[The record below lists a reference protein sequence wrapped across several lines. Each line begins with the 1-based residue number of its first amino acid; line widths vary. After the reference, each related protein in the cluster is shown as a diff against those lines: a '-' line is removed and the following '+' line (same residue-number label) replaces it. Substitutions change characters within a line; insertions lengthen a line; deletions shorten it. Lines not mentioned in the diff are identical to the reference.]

1 MPTMPP
7 DLRFPVEERIP
18 VTSAG
23 VRQVFDHHLHNSSKL
38 VQQIHNNG
46 YEIPFVVEPKLT
58 RRLVAS
64 PQGGTDEERILL
76 GKWNELVT
84 KGIARRIT
92 DGSKGFYSPSFVIPK
107 KARGEYRMISDLRKL
122 NEHVIHKHF
131 KIPGLPAALENMRR
145 NDWMLVLDVENG
157 YFNVNIAKQHTK
169 FFRFYC
175 MGIEF
180 ELLKLPMGFVESMR
194 AFRLWLQPYL
204 ETVRTL
210 CPSVN
215 VFDYVDDVL
224 CQLPRGRAT
233 NARELAAR
241 IRNILSILK
250 LPLKKAKS
258 SWEPRRKVEYLGFII
273 DTRTL
278 SVSIPHKKARDIQRD
293 IRRCLKR
300 NEKGVLLLRHLAS
313 TLGKVIALLP
323 ACPEGRLHSR
333 ALYDLQ
339 TDTVHALGWFAHA
352 KIHLRTQAKSE
363 LQWWIEY
370 LSRQRN
376 RPMDARFQCHEIT
389 ICASDASDHQ
399 VAGVLISNPH
409 LPHWVRRLTRRE
421 VPRTINEKELI
432 AVYESILHF
441 EPQVSGTL
449 LNFRCDNTTVVAAL
463 NRWGSRQRAL
473 LPWLQ
478 LIFDWALKTN
488 TKIVATY
495 IATHSNTF
503 ADALSRDK
511 KITTEERAESALL
524 RQGIQAGRRGVTWH
538 LRDDA
543 FTFLKRKFRFRPRT
557 RGNLTASKIF
567 FPGVSFPKRT
577 SQFHFPSLS
586 QISRVLDGIER
597 SRTTAVVLLPLWPAA
612 PWFNRAAR
620 LAVSMPIILG
630 PKAATPSGQRSP
642 SVPSW
647 AWIGFKCSGQKR
659 IRLGFRRRLASLT
672 DSPPRPR
679 GTTLWDGVPFGTS
692 MPRIRE
698 YLTRF
703 LMITRKSKY

>member
-1 MPTMPP
+1 MPAMRP
-7 DLRFPVEERIP
+7 DLGIPVEERIP
-18 VTSAG
+18 VSNAG
-23 VRQVFDHHLHNSSKL
+23 VHQVFKHHLHNSSKL
-38 VQQIHNNG
+38 VQQIHTTG

-64 PQGGTDEERILL
+64 PQGGTDEEQILL
-76 GKWNELVT
+76 EKWNELVT

-92 DGSKGFYSPSFVIPK
+92 DGSVGFYSPSFIIPE
-107 KARGEYRMISDLRKL
+107 KAKGEYRLISDLRKL
-122 NEHVIHKHF
+122 NEHVTHKHF
-131 KIPGLPAALENMRR
+131 KIPGLPAALRNMKR

-157 YFNVNIAKQHTK
+157 YFNVNIAKQYTK

-180 ELLKLPMGFVESMR
+180 ELMKLPMGYVESMR
-194 AFRLWLQPYL
+194 AFRLRLQPYL

-215 VFDYVDDVL
+215 VFDYVDDIL
-224 CQLPRGRAT
+224 CQLPRGRAA
-233 NARELAAR
+233 NARKLAAR
-241 IRNILSILK
+241 IRNIFAILK
-250 LPLKKAKS
+250 LPLKRAKS
-258 SWEPRRKVEYLGFII
+258 NWEPRRKVEYLGFII

-278 SVSIPHKKARDIQRD
+278 SVSVPHKKARNIQKD
-293 IRRCLKR
+293 IRRCLTR
-300 NEKGVLLLRHLAS
+300 NAKGVLLLRHLAS

-339 TDTVHALGWFAHA
+339 TDSVNALGWFANA

-363 LQWWIEY
+363 LLWWTEY
-370 LSRQRN
+370 LSRQRK
-376 RPMDARFQCHEIT
+376 RPMEARFQCHEIS
-389 ICASDASDHQ
+389 ICASDASDFQ

-409 LPHWVRRLTRRE
+409 LPYWKRRLTRRE
-421 VPRTINEKELI
+421 PRRTINEKELM
-432 AVYESILHF
+432 AVYESIINFKTH
-441 EPQVSGTL
+441 VAGTL

-473 LPWLQ
+473 IPWLR
-478 LIFDWALKTN
+478 LIFDWALKTE

-495 IATHSNTF
+495 IPTHSNLF
-503 ADALSRDK
+503 ADSLSRDK
-511 KITTEERAESALL
+511 KVTVAERAEATLL
-524 RQGIQAGRRGVTWH
+524 SQGIRAGRRGVTWH
-538 LRDDA
+538 LREDA
-543 FTFLKRKFRFRPRT
+543 FAFLKQKFRFRPRS
-557 RGNLTASKIF
+557 RGTLTASKIF

-597 SRTTAVVLLPLWPAA
+597 SRTTAMVLLPLWPAA

-620 LAVSMPIILG
+620 LAVSMPIVLG

-647 AWIGFKCSGQKR
+647 AWIGFKCSGQRK
-659 IRLGFRRRLASLT
+659 IRLAFRRRLASPT

-679 GTTLWDGVPFGTS
+679 GITLWDGAPFGAS

-703 LMITRKSKY
+703 QMILRKSKY